1 MFSPAARHEEMYCAS
16 SSANFQEPKRK
27 RREQAGVNAVDVFTN

>member
-1 MFSPAARHEEMYCAS
+1 MFSPAARCVEMYCIT
-16 SSANFQEPKRK
+16 SSASFQEPKRK